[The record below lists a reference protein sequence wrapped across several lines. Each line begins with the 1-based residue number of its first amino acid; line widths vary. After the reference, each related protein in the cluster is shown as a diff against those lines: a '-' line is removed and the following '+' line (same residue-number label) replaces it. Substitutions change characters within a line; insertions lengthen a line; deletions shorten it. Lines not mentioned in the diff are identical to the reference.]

1 MAKRNPFKNQIVQNI
16 FGIKHLA
23 ARITFFLVWLFV
35 IGNVINGESGGDP
48 VETALTL
55 VLGGPW
61 AGFIVA
67 VGVGILV
74 EVIRFARRGL
84 GRQRPNEQSAAEDH
98 DQREDPS
105 PERRAR
111 RFSGVSFGP
120 SLLPRLTVGVAG
132 AATLI
137 AITVAAVGDD
147 GPEPSFSEFIACVEL
162 ENLWFLSTH
171 APEVDFWL
179 EEKLRAEE
187 TDDPYSWS
195 QKITDI
201 FDDGELAG
209 QKGFALRRTM
219 YRCEP
224 VWPGPSWAPR

>member
-1 MAKRNPFKNQIVQNI
+1 MAKRNPFKSQIVLHI

-23 ARITFFLVWLFV
+23 ARIAFFLVWLFV

-67 VGVGILV
+67 VGVGTLV
-74 EVIRFARRGL
+74 EVIRFARRAL
-84 GRQRPNEQSAAEDH
+84 GRQRANEQSEAEDH

-120 SLLPRLTVGVAG
+120 SLLPRLAVGVAG

-137 AITVAAVGDD
+137 AITVAVVGDD
-147 GPEPSFSEFIACVEL
+147 GPEPSFSEFLACVEL
-162 ENLWFLSTH
+162 EHLWFLDTP
-171 APEVDFWL
+171 AQTVDYWL
-179 EEKLRAEE
+179 WRKMAMKNSDEPWRYLDAMVEEHFTSAGAVERAM
-187 TDDPYSWS
+187 W
-195 QKITDI
+195 
-201 FDDGELAG
+201 
-209 QKGFALRRTM
+209 
-219 YRCEP
+219 RCEP
-224 VWPGPSWAPR
+224 VWPGPG

>member
-1 MAKRNPFKNQIVQNI
+1 MAKRNPFKSQIVLNI

-23 ARITFFLVWLFV
+23 ARIVFFLVWLFV

-67 VGVGILV
+67 VGVGTLV
-74 EVIRFARRGL
+74 EVIRFARRAL
-84 GRQRPNEQSAAEDH
+84 GRQRANEQSEAEDH

-105 PERRAR
+105 PERRAG

-120 SLLPRLTVGVAG
+120 SLLPRLAVGVAG

-147 GPEPSFSEFIACVEL
+147 GPEPSFSEFLACVEL
-162 ENLWFLSTH
+162 SDIWFLDKPAS
-171 APEVDFWL
+171 EVDFWL
-179 EEKLRAEE
+179 DVKLRAEE

-195 QKITDI
+195 QNITDSY
-201 FDDGELAG
+201 DDDDLGGA
-209 QKGFALRRTM
+209 KGFTLRRTM

>member
-1 MAKRNPFKNQIVQNI
+1 MVKRNPFKNQIVQNI

-35 IGNVINGESGGDP
+35 IGNVINGEAGGDP

-74 EVIRFARRGL
+74 EVTRFARRAL
-84 GRQRPNEQSAAEDH
+84 GRQRPNEQSEAEDH

-120 SLLPRLTVGVAG
+120 SLLPRLAVGVAG

-147 GPEPSFSEFIACVEL
+147 GPEPSFSEFLACVEL
-162 ENLWFLSTH
+162 EDVWFLDRP
-171 APEVDFWL
+171 AQIVDYWLLRKMAMKNSDEPRRYFDAML
-179 EEKLRAEE
+179 EEHGFNAA
-187 TDDPYSWS
+187 
-195 QKITDI
+195 
-201 FDDGELAG
+201 ELAN
-209 QKGFALRRTM
+209 AM
-219 YRCEP
+219 WRCEP
-224 VWPGPSWAPR
+224 VWPGPTWGPR

>member
-74 EVIRFARRGL
+74 EVIRFARRAL
-84 GRQRPNEQSAAEDH
+84 GRQRPNEQSEAEDH
-98 DQREDPS
+98 DHREDPS

-120 SLLPRLTVGVAG
+120 SLLPRLAVGVAG
-132 AATLI
+132 AATLV

-147 GPEPSFSEFIACVEL
+147 GPEPSFSEFLACVEL
-162 ENLWFLSTH
+162 EDLWFLGRP
-171 APEVDFWL
+171 AQIVDYWL
-179 EEKLRAEE
+179 FRKMAMKNSDEPWR
-187 TDDPYSWS
+187 Y
-195 QKITDI
+195 
-201 FDDGELAG
+201 FGELVEDWGSNATELD
-209 QKGFALRRTM
+209 AAM
-219 YRCEP
+219 WRCEP
-224 VWPGPSWAPR
+224 VWPGPTRFPR